1 MPDEIKEIIDLMTNQ
16 QANGELS
23 FWDLLMMF
31 NGDTQGNKRAQA
43 FLLDVFYASITDETR
58 NIFVNE
64 DYTRTLIYVDMPFI
78 PVADTEKSVDEI
90 NKATE
95 VFSGQR
101 GDSAEKLTGVAATA
115 IDKPEDC
122 IIAVDIAYFRS
133 STYNN
138 RSRNCIQRYDLFGLN
153 YVPCYRNCW
162 FAMVGHV

>member
-1 MPDEIKEIIDLMTNQ
+1 
-16 QANGELS
+16 
-23 FWDLLMMF
+23 MMF

-95 VFSGQR
+95 VFSGQ
-101 GDSAEKLTGVAATA
+101 EEIVL
-115 IDKPEDC
+115 
-122 IIAVDIAYFRS
+122 
-133 STYNN
+133 
-138 RSRNCIQRYDLFGLN
+138 RN
-153 YVPCYRNCW
+153 
-162 FAMVGHV
+162 